1 MGTSVC
7 SLFSPVVLP
16 ATDKPVLKVPSKLK
30 ECVRTAREEVEKR
43 LREEQKLVNS
53 FLFRMVACYMAGTV
67 NGCVWGEG
75 GGEQSMKLCFGGREV
90 LGQC

>member
-1 MGTSVC
+1 M
-7 SLFSPVVLP
+7 
-16 ATDKPVLKVPSKLK
+16 TDKPVLKVPSKLK

-53 FLFRMVACYMAGTV
+53 FLFHMMACYMAGAV
-67 NGCVWGEG
+67 NGCVGGG
-75 GGEQSMKLCFGGREV
+75 GGERSIKLCFGGREV